1 MNLLFGGLVTGIDEK
16 DFHSIILIYYKQN
29 GTNFW
34 SKFRILELNSINGK
48 VYNNIFWALSQ
59 HMVYNWCSD
68 FKQLFSYIMT
78 RKCCIQWNDDVC
90 LY

>member
-48 VYNNIFWALSQ
+48 VYNNIF
-59 HMVYNWCSD
+59 
-68 FKQLFSYIMT
+68 
-78 RKCCIQWNDDVC
+78 
-90 LY
+90 